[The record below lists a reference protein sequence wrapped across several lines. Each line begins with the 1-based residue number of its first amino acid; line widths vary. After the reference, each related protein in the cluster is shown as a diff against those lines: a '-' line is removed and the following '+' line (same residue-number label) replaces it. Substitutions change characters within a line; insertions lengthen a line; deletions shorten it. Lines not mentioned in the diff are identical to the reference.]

1 MVCGAAAACEQRPP
15 SFLSGKEIRKYH
27 LLTFSKATVRASD
40 GQEEGER
47 VSRRGNCLAKLTE
60 RNRLEAERREETNRR
75 KRSRERREKRGD
87 DCQWFAAVR
96 ITCLSRVR
104 RTDAKDVTA

>member
-15 SFLSGKEIRKYH
+15 SFLPGKEIRKYRV
-27 LLTFSKATVRASD
+27 LTFSKATVRASD

-60 RNRLEAERREETNRR
+60 RRERRTERNGLERRENE
-75 KRSRERREKRGD
+75 GG
-87 DCQWFAAVR
+87 
-96 ITCLSRVR
+96 
-104 RTDAKDVTA
+104 